1 MTAGGAFA
9 FKSEWRAHPGAV
21 ARRFRDIVRRWR
33 TGHWRGGMAMTRHHY
48 RLAHRR
54 LDFDRL
60 DRRGFDNRCFNCGF
74 RRRRDG
80 FHWRFNDRRRF
91 HHFRFYHHRLGVERR
106 WRDSLRRFDSRR
118 FGDQLLRRWLDG
130 CWRDT
135 FRSIN
140 HHRLGGYDRLD
151 DHRLGGNRLHGSRLD
166 GDRGS
171 GNGFNDGNRGR
182 DGRDGFHEVVV
193 LNRTSSAC

>member
-21 ARRFRDIVRRWR
+21 ARRFRDIIRRWR

-60 DRRGFDNRCFNCGF
+60 DRRGFDNRCVNNRCFNCGF

-80 FHWRFNDRRRF
+80 HQAAHRAGKRQTDAGLDPPDDRAGCRR
-91 HHFRFYHHRLGVERR
+91 
-106 WRDSLRRFDSRR
+106 
-118 FGDQLLRRWLDG
+118 
-130 CWRDT
+130 
-135 FRSIN
+135 
-140 HHRLGGYDRLD
+140 
-151 DHRLGGNRLHGSRLD
+151 
-166 GDRGS
+166 
-171 GNGFNDGNRGR
+171 
-182 DGRDGFHEVVV
+182 
-193 LNRTSSAC
+193 